1 MASVVI
7 HPLWLLVLV
16 IYLFLLSVIPQVT
29 DLHLLKDSAFECVC
43 HVLLFSVSLIFVA
56 FIVAFLLLA
65 LGLFCPFSLQCGSS
79 DAILISLLA
88 LLYVD
93 LTHFQT
99 GRVWWAAGECLWHR
113 RWRSCQMEMGE
124 KTVLLWRL
132 HSCESWW
139 WYLQAATVPQSPH
152 VASTIHPHDLK
163 HILSHPRPDCLLSST
178 LADWL
183 GVSTRLAVWDVPPYL
198 WKGSYNLY
206 TVYHFK
212 WTALHFWH
220 TAVYSHKRGI
230 ENISIYPPNHPYV
243 PLQSTPSL
251 IPRQPLIF
259 CPHSFAFSGMSCKW
273 NHRVCSLL
281 CLYVAFHLA

>member
-7 HPLWLLVLV
+7 YPLWFLILV
-16 IYLFLLSVIPQVT
+16 IYLFSSVSHSTSYRSQSFETFSFWIHLSCFTVFHFIDFCCLYYFFP
-29 DLHLLKDSAFECVC
+29 SACFGLT
-43 HVLLFSVSLIFVA
+43 LLFFTLMWKLRSHSYF
-56 FIVAFLLLA
+56 
-65 LGLFCPFSLQCGSS
+65 PFSTALCGSHIFS
-79 DAILISLLA
+79 DRKSLVGCWGMPVAQEMDILS
-88 LLYVD
+88 D
-93 LTHFQT
+93 GKWGKKT
-99 GRVWWAAGECLWHR
+99 G
-113 RWRSCQMEMGE
+113 
-124 KTVLLWRL
+124 LLWRL

-139 WYLQAATVPQSPH
+139 HLQAATVPQSPH

-163 HILSHPRPDCLLSST
+163 HILSHPTPDCLLSST

-183 GVSTRLAVWDVPPYL
+183 GVSTWLAVWDVPPYL
-198 WKGSYNLY
+198 WKGSYNLC

-243 PLQSTPSL
+243 PLQSTPSF

-259 CPHSFAFSGMSCKW
+259 CPHSFAFSGMSYKW

-281 CLYVAFHLA
+281 CLYVVFHLA